1 MANQKWCIRVF
12 ASVLGMIFTDC
23 YNAHMW
29 ERKIHHHAVTKG
41 TRTHHSLLDKLV
53 YSLIHNA
60 FVEQPI
66 GMHHHHGEDEYD
78 EVTR

>member
-1 MANQKWCIRVF
+1 
-12 ASVLGMIFTDC
+12 MIFTDC